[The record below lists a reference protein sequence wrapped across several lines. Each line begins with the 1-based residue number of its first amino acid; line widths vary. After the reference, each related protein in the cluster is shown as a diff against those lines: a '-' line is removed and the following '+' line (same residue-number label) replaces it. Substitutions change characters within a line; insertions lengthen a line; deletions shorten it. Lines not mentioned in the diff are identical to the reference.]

1 MHFVISSSLT
11 AIKET
16 PLRSDRVGK
25 CRTLG
30 DHEIVPLLYSIVHS
44 LVHST
49 IPIHSTIPFHF
60 PVQQLESPNFIGLTL
75 SEIA

>member
-1 MHFVISSSLT
+1 MHFVIGSSLT

-30 DHEIVPLLYSIVHS
+30 EIVPLLYSIVHS

-49 IPIHSTIPFHF
+49 IPIHSTIPVHF
-60 PVQQLESPNFIGLTL
+60 TAQ
-75 SEIA
+75 